1 MISTQFAFKE
11 HKNTLLT
18 IEYFCVPYKVIIFR
32 YNSGKLRPTSTMTY
46 VCVDLKVFLFVYDVS
61 EKARSKISWCNYG

>member
-32 YNSGKLRPTSTMTY
+32 YKSRKLGPTMTY
-46 VCVDLKVFLFVYDVS
+46 VSTFAS
-61 EKARSKISWCNYG
+61 I